1 MLIFPVSNV
10 YSFNNNLAI
19 VDFPVPLAP
28 TIAILA
34 PLFICNEKCSNTGL
48 SGSYPKDIFSS
59 CFLQVLIP

>member
-48 SGSYPKDIFSS
+48 SGSYPKDIF
-59 CFLQVLIP
+59 

>member
-34 PLFICNEKCSNTGL
+34 PLFICNEIQAYQDRIQRIYFENIHHIRYKTEH
-48 SGSYPKDIFSS
+48 
-59 CFLQVLIP
+59 